1 MTLATSC
8 SLTLSPSKK
17 RQLKINAERLYE
29 NKFHARW
36 ITDPSARATRNKY
49 RQLLSQTSDRKS
61 EPIMNTLIRGDYYG
75 KEGVSLRKEKIRPF
89 GIVAKNKLLQ
99 VQSRLSAAD
108 KRQLSKLLSEKAISE
123 DRLRPTNSS
132 LSKTNTADSDRR
144 KCLEHDYWSALDAL
158 NRKRRIDFHHRGTAK
173 TRESPVALAMT
184 DSSYM
189 QGIHESNNVVKD
201 ICKDFEE
208 GGTPPKEEPQADRDL
223 ITIADVDNG
232 RLRKNLRATKT
243 MDAELNSNCAPAA
256 ASVAASNKAEVAVQK
271 KPVPSTTPKLGK
283 SDIEQMVSRVHSSH
297 QQDQTPK
304 ALKQRE
310 IGDYK
315 YHHIGITDHSHKK
328 IWKDQSKY
336 ADQRVPILSTEI
348 PQGL

>member
-1 MTLATSC
+1 
-8 SLTLSPSKK
+8 
-17 RQLKINAERLYE
+17 
-29 NKFHARW
+29 
-36 ITDPSARATRNKY
+36 
-49 RQLLSQTSDRKS
+49 
-61 EPIMNTLIRGDYYG
+61 
-75 KEGVSLRKEKIRPF
+75 
-89 GIVAKNKLLQ
+89 
-99 VQSRLSAAD
+99 
-108 KRQLSKLLSEKAISE
+108 
-123 DRLRPTNSS
+123 
-132 LSKTNTADSDRR
+132 
-144 KCLEHDYWSALDAL
+144 
-158 NRKRRIDFHHRGTAK
+158 
-173 TRESPVALAMT
+173 MT